1 MTNEVT
7 CNVDS
12 GDCCCYDG
20 CNGVCLCTGN
30 YTYNV
35 ETNDNEVNISITIRS
50 LDSQRAKDC
59 EEGQTKE
66 DEEDK
71 ED

>member
-7 CNVDS
+7 SNTDS
-12 GDCCCYDG
+12 GICCC
-20 CNGVCLCTGN
+20 CNGGRRCSTCNCNGT
-30 YTYNV
+30 YTIQ
-35 ETNDNEVNISITIRS
+35 TSDNEVNISITIRS

-66 DEEDK
+66 EEEDK

>member
-7 CNVDS
+7 CNDDS
-12 GDCCCYDG
+12 GDCSCYYGGDG
-20 CNGVCLCTGN
+20 MCFCNGN
-30 YTYNV
+30 FTYNV
-35 ETNDNEVNISITIRS
+35 QTNDNEVNISITIRS